1 MSGIVPEPPPSAE
14 EHHYFQAIE
23 AHFLRLRGKAVLLS
37 SSDWQIAQGWYRA
50 GVPLEVVLQVMEQLF
65 ERARDRKGR
74 AISALRYF
82 RAAVEAAWEEVEAL
96 SAGSRR
102 DRLEPVRVAERLRR
116 LTEALPADLSRRDDW
131 VARIEA
137 LDGAVEVVEH
147 RLSELD
153 AELLAAGKESLPEA
167 QRESI
172 LRQAADALGRLQGR
186 LPAEEIERSRR
197 HLEEQLVRR
206 LLALPVL
213 SIFAP
218 QARNSGSDGS

>member
-1 MSGIVPEPPPSAE
+1 MSGTVPDPPPSAE

-50 GVPLEVVLQVMEQLF
+50 GVPLEVVVQVMEQLF
-65 ERARDRKGR
+65 ERARGRKGR

-82 RAAVEAAWEEVEAL
+82 KAAVEAAWEEVEAL

-102 DRLEPVRVAERLRR
+102 DRLEPVRVDERLRR
-116 LTEALPADLSRRDDW
+116 LTKALPAGLPGRGDW

-137 LDGAVEVVEH
+137 LDGSVEVVEH
-147 RLSELD
+147 GLKELD
-153 AELLAAGKESLPEA
+153 AELLAAGKDSLQEA
-167 QRESI
+167 ERESV
-172 LRQAADALGRLQGR
+172 LRQTSDALGRLQGR
-186 LPAEEIERSRR
+186 LPAEEIERSRA

-206 LLALPVL
+206 LLDLPVL
-213 SIFAP
+213 SPFAP